1 MPTYIDRLTKERLN
15 EEAIQELVWMPLP
28 ADSWYPDDVCPD
40 DHPAR
45 LCPPLG
51 SNFALI
57 ADRWVPVWVHYREL
71 TCTICKGGRDEK

>member
-1 MPTYIDRLTKERLN
+1 MPTYIDRLRGERLN
-15 EEAIQELVWMPLP
+15 EEDIQDLVWMPLP
-28 ADSWYPDDVCPD
+28 ADSCYPDDVCPD

-57 ADRWVPVWVHYREL
+57 ADRWVPVRVFYREL
-71 TCTICKGGRDEK
+71 TCPICKGGPHED